1 MRTRIKNHRTED
13 YSTSK
18 GYRTSGVL
26 GAVGILIALLPGS
39 ACQLSSGSA
48 NSVQGT
54 VNYLENLE
62 LTDDA
67 VLRVSLRDTS
77 YADAS
82 AELIAEQVITNAGQ
96 VPIKFKVEYDP
107 EDVDPRNTYSISA
120 RIIEAGD
127 RLAFINDTAYD
138 VITRGNPSRVNMLLV
153 MATPPPD
160 PTGQWNESNWQTW
173 VEAEVPVLG
182 AEMVVFHPE
191 PILLVEYLQSTMDG
205 CVRRGS
211 QRFEVRGS
219 DIFVSATLQQPPP
232 TPWAIPCDD
241 EVVTVDEVV
250 RFGDSLSSGETYR
263 VIANGVDTGTF
274 TIP

>member
-1 MRTRIKNHRTED
+1 MRTKLKNHKSKN
-13 YSTSK
+13 YSMSRVVT
-18 GYRTSGVL
+18 
-26 GAVGILIALLPGS
+26 AIGILIALLLGS
-39 ACQLSSGSA
+39 ACQSSSGSA
-48 NSVQGT
+48 NSIHGT

-62 LTDDA
+62 LTEDA

-82 AELIAEQVITNAGQ
+82 AELIAEQVITNPGQ
-96 VPIKFKVEYDP
+96 VPIKFNVEYDP
-107 EDVDPRNTYSISA
+107 EDLDPRNTYSISA
-120 RIIEAGD
+120 RIIETGD

-173 VEAEVPVLG
+173 VESEVPVLG
-182 AEMVVFHPE
+182 AEMVEFHPE
-191 PILLVEYLQSTMDG
+191 PILLVEHLQSTMDG
-205 CVRRGS
+205 CSRPGS
-211 QRFEVRGS
+211 QTFEVRGS
-219 DIFVSATLQQPPP
+219 DIFVSVTLQQPPP

-241 EVVTVDEVV
+241 EVVTVEEVV

-263 VIANGVDTGTF
+263 VIANGVDTGTV

>member
-1 MRTRIKNHRTED
+1 MRTRIKNHRTKD
-13 YSTSK
+13 YRTSK

-26 GAVGILIALLPGS
+26 GAVGILIALLLGS
-39 ACQLSSGSA
+39 ACQGSLDSGK
-48 NSVQGT
+48 SVQGT

-82 AELIAEQVITNAGQ
+82 AELIAEKTITNPGQ
-96 VPIKFKVEYDP
+96 VPIKFKIDYDP
-107 EDVDPRNTYSISA
+107 GALDPNNTYSISA
-120 RIIEAGD
+120 RIIETGD

-138 VITRGNPSRVNMLLV
+138 VITRGNPSRVNMLVV

-182 AEMVVFHPE
+182 AEMVEFHPE
-191 PILLVEYLQSTMDG
+191 PILLVEHLQSTMDG
-205 CVRRGS
+205 CVRRGN
-211 QRFEVRGS
+211 QTFEVRGS
-219 DIFVSATLQQPPP
+219 DIFVSVTLQQPPP

-241 EVVTVDEVV
+241 EVITVEEIV
-250 RFGDSLSSGETYR
+250 RFGDSLVSGETYR
-263 VIANGVDTGTF
+263 VIANGVDTGTV

>member
-1 MRTRIKNHRTED
+1 MRTRTTRHKSNGRNMN
-13 YSTSK
+13 
-18 GYRTSGVL
+18 RLVV
-26 GAVGILIALLPGS
+26 AVGILIALLFGS
-39 ACQLSSGSA
+39 TCQSSSGSA

-77 YADAS
+77 YPDAS
-82 AELIAEQVITNAGQ
+82 AELIAEQVITNPGQ

-107 EDVDPRNTYSISA
+107 DDLDSRNTYSISA
-120 RIIEAGD
+120 RIIETGD

-138 VITRGNPSRVNMLLV
+138 VVTRGNPSRVNMLLV

-182 AEMVVFHPE
+182 AAMVEFHPE
-191 PILLVEYLQSTMDG
+191 PILLVEHLQSMMDG
-205 CVRRGS
+205 CSRPGNQS
-211 QRFEVRGS
+211 FEVRGS
-219 DIFVSATLQQPPP
+219 DIFVSVTLQQPPP

-241 EVVTVDEVV
+241 EVLTVGEVV
-250 RFGDSLSSGETYR
+250 RFGDALVSGETYR
-263 VIANGVDTGTF
+263 VIANGVDTGTV